1 MLRVRVALWRALCLT
16 EVFPCPL
23 SGQER
28 KQRSELL
35 EGLRSEATRLRQ
47 LHDSDVKV
55 LQAELEG
62 RLTALQQRHRE
73 KVSSRVCLWP
83 LGLLRDCLEAAHFVP
98 LPPCTAQ
105 SGRHK
110 SQVTLPSLCF
120 LGREELVPFSSTQL
134 PVQEKKLQDS
144 ENELEIRMK
153 NIQARSEQLLSQV
166 SWPVGLTELP

>member
-120 LGREELVPFSSTQL
+120 PGEGGARAFLFNSAPCAGKKAPGFRE
-134 PVQEKKLQDS
+134 
-144 ENELEIRMK
+144 
-153 NIQARSEQLLSQV
+153 
-166 SWPVGLTELP
+166 